1 MEKVGTFVVGGEYGP
16 WIAGINPLWYATY
29 SHIFIFSEKNL
40 NLSLIAGD
48 IRTKANSL
56 SRKVPA

>member
-1 MEKVGTFVVGGEYGP
+1 MALGLRASTRFGMQR
-16 WIAGINPLWYATY
+16 IAAFL
-29 SHIFIFSEKNL
+29 FFLKKNL